1 MSAEFLLD
9 HSAWI
14 RSDVDSLPD
23 SRADEFAE
31 DYETGRLAVCLPF
44 MLEAG
49 LSARTGRDHAELTE
63 ELLTLPFIPVNE
75 EVERRAL
82 DAQAQLARAAH
93 HRMPPVDVLIAAIA
107 DCSGLGVLHYDRDY
121 DVVLEK
127 TDLDFHSQWLMPP
140 GSID

>member
-1 MSAEFLLD
+1 MSVEYLLD

-23 SRADEFAE
+23 SRALEFGD
-31 DYETGRLAVCLPF
+31 DYEAGRLAVCLPF

-49 LSARTGRDHAELTE
+49 VSARSGRDHAELTE
-63 ELLTLPFIPVNE
+63 ELLTLPFIPINE

-107 DCSGLGVLHYDRDY
+107 DCHGLGVLHYDHDY
-121 DVVLEK
+121 DILSEK
-127 TDLDFHSQWLMPP
+127 TDLDFYSQWLMPR
-140 GSID
+140 GTLN